1 MRKTVKPQKKHSEPD
16 HTFHRATILEDTLK
30 QPLCSGKSEIGFLGN
45 PQARK
50 SRWSISPSVPTSP
63 IVQLLNAKVGKIVH
77 LAIKTWKSAYR
88 HSLTSRSF
96 WDVGPRWILP
106 VVAMATDFVLF
117 YHRFSIIPFSL
128 LVLKWHHS
136 NGYHQKENGIL
147 HLLALIRT
155 FITSIVC
162 NNGPT
167 KWPLSKMYF
176 LTWGDN
182 FFS

>member
-1 MRKTVKPQKKHSEPD
+1 MCVLTTKEAENEHFYVTKLLQSAV
-16 HTFHRATILEDTLK
+16 
-30 QPLCSGKSEIGFLGN
+30 
-45 PQARK
+45 
-50 SRWSISPSVPTSP
+50 
-63 IVQLLNAKVGKIVH
+63 VQLLNAKFGKIVH
-77 LAIKTWKSAYR
+77 LAIKAWKSAYR

-106 VVAMATDFVLF
+106 VVAMATDFELF
-117 YHRFSIIPFSL
+117 YHRFSIIPFSP

-147 HLLALIRT
+147 HLIALIRT
-155 FITSIVC
+155 FIISIVC
-162 NNGPT
+162 NNGPA

>member
-1 MRKTVKPQKKHSEPD
+1 MIFIFGHV
-16 HTFHRATILEDTLK
+16 TLFWK
-30 QPLCSGKSEIGFLGN
+30 FPKRPISGQCALDFGLVC
-45 PQARK
+45 AA
-50 SRWSISPSVPTSP
+50 
-63 IVQLLNAKVGKIVH
+63 LYAKFGKIVH
-77 LAIKTWKSAYR
+77 LAIKAWKSAYR

-106 VVAMATDFVLF
+106 VVAMATDFELF
-117 YHRFSIIPFSL
+117 YHRFSIIPFSP

-147 HLLALIRT
+147 HLIALIRT
-155 FITSIVC
+155 FIISIVC
-162 NNGPT
+162 NNGPA